1 MSAKRFFVTF
11 LASAVLCGGT
21 AGAVTL
27 DWEDL
32 TNAQQKKAYLDLEE
46 ENKELKDQLARLEEQ
61 LRAAGIEP
69 ASSGSSGN
77 ASGEGGSASSGSGDS
92 SFASGIGITSG
103 VGDSSSFRFH
113 SGM

>member
-69 ASSGSSGN
+69 VSSGSSNN
-77 ASGEGGSASSGSGDS
+77 ASGGGDPYRPAQLIHPDPPKRGRLPSVLPAS
-92 SFASGIGITSG
+92 
-103 VGDSSSFRFH
+103 
-113 SGM
+113 

>member
-1 MSAKRFFVTF
+1 MSAKRFLVAF

-46 ENKELKDQLARLEEQ
+46 ENKTSLPGWRSSCGQ
-61 LRAAGIEP
+61 P
-69 ASSGSSGN
+69 A
-77 ASGEGGSASSGSGDS
+77 
-92 SFASGIGITSG
+92 
-103 VGDSSSFRFH
+103 
-113 SGM
+113 